1 MTTQCII
8 SSLRIT
14 IRQHPTSWLKYVS
27 GRRNKMEK
35 MIPKEGDRIL
45 FVCINNSIDCTEN
58 GSIYNR
64 RNDLYEATRKY
75 WPVAKDKR
83 DKITRVVSHAHGIVQ
98 MVLKVK

>member
-1 MTTQCII
+1 
-8 SSLRIT
+8 
-14 IRQHPTSWLKYVS
+14 
-27 GRRNKMEK
+27 
-35 MIPKEGDRIL
+35 MIPEEGDRIL

-83 DKITRVVSHAHGIVQ
+83 DKITHVVSHVHGIVQ
-98 MVLKVK
+98 MVLKVKWTQYVGHNVPESTYLYLWFTWQIKAFPFSVIFGR